1 MNSSSADC
9 IMDYIHA
16 NVVALDV
23 NMALNKFIGRQQ
35 DSHVQEL
42 VEYRGIAC
50 VCSDEESHGHNG
62 DGDDSFE
69 DQKENNI
76 AGIRTCKHVRLTRKE
91 ITYLIGKRGTKIS
104 KIREI
109 SGAVVKVV
117 PLNTA
122 INGINTV
129 GFGRCKQLTQF
140 LRVSGSSKQV
150 NTALSMI
157 ETEVY
162 HYRIH
167 GVTDY

>member
-1 MNSSSADC
+1 
-9 IMDYIHA
+9 MDYIHA

-76 AGIRTCKHVRLTRKE
+76 ADIKE
-91 ITYLIGKRGTKIS
+91 FVKENYKGFKDLQDKGNKRRSGEGGTLEH
-104 KIREI
+104 R
-109 SGAVVKVV
+109 
-117 PLNTA
+117 NQWHQY
-122 INGINTV
+122 
-129 GFGRCKQLTQF
+129 RW
-140 LRVSGSSKQV
+140 LR
-150 NTALSMI
+150 
-157 ETEVY
+157 
-162 HYRIH
+162 
-167 GVTDY
+167 